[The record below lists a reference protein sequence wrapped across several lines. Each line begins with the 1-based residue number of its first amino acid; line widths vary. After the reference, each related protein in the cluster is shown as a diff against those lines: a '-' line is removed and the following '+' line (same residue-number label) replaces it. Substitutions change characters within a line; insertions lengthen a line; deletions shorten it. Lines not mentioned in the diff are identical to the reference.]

1 MAGHDHGAPE
11 AQRIRFRLGVN
22 LGDVIVD
29 GDDIYGDGVNL
40 AARLEGLAEPG
51 GICISGAAFDHAV
64 NKTDVGFASLGE
76 RRAPRRET

>member
-1 MAGHDHGAPE
+1 MAGYDYGAPE

-22 LGDVIVD
+22 LGEVIVD
-29 GDDIYGDGVNL
+29 VDDIYGDGVNL